1 MFSFNLALPN
11 ENSFVFNTP
20 GITPFV
26 KPYGIKFVHIIC
38 IGGGGGGGA
47 SGVTSATAGAGGSG
61 GGAAGITT
69 GIFPADFLPDTLYV
83 SVGAG
88 GAGGSAENH
97 SAASTAGGL
106 SAIYLLNQVSTTTN
120 GILLMAPGGN
130 GAAGSI
136 DATVGAAGALV
147 SAAIITQ
154 MPAASI
160 GTFTSM
166 DGPAG
171 GAGATASNSPAY
183 AFTPTAVVSVVA
195 LESSIVCGG
204 AGGGAV
210 NSVDSAISGG
220 SVEVTTNA
228 LGNINLPTITG
239 GTTSTNADNGTF
251 LFNPY
256 FVSLGGAGGGGSVT
270 TNKPGGVGGM
280 GSGGGGGGG
289 GRTANGTSN
298 GGNGGNGIVII
309 SCW

>member
-20 GITPFV
+20 GIFPFV
-26 KPYGIKFVHIIC
+26 KPYGIQFIHIIC

-69 GIFPADFLPDTLYV
+69 GVFPADFLPDTLYV

-88 GAGGSAENH
+88 GAGGSTENH
-97 SAASTAGGL
+97 SAASTAGEL
-106 SAIYLLNQVSTTTN
+106 SAIYLFKQTSTTTN

-136 DATVGAAGALV
+136 DATVGAAGALI

-171 GAGATASNSPAY
+171 AAGITASNSPSY
-183 AFTPTAVVSVVA
+183 SFTAAAGGSIVA

-210 NSVDSAISGG
+210 NSLDASESGG
-220 SVEVTTNA
+220 SVAAATDA

-239 GTTSTNADNGTF
+239 GVFSTNAGDGTF
-251 LFNPY
+251 LFTPY

-270 TNKPGGVGGM
+270 TNKPGGIGF
-280 GSGGGGGGG
+280 
-289 GRTANGTSN
+289 
-298 GGNGGNGIVII
+298 
-309 SCW
+309 